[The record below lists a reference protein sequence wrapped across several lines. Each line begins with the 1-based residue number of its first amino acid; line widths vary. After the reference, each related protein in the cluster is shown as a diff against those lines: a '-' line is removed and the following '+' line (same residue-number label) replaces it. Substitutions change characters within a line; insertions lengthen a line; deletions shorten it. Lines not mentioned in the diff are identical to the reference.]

1 MELQRLG
8 TRGLRHYGN
17 SILHPHRVTGVLGR
31 GRLQP
36 CVQIKH
42 MHIGCQQ
49 INTAI
54 PFASVA
60 YKLYHAICKIKSE
73 RSNKRKY
80 TEADLSAFN

>member
-1 MELQRLG
+1 MDLQRLG

-42 MHIGCQQ
+42 MHRECQQ
-49 INTAI
+49 IYTAI
-54 PFASVA
+54 PSTSVTC
-60 YKLYHAICKIKSE
+60 KLYHAICKINSE
-73 RSNKRKY
+73 RSDKRQY
-80 TEADLSAFN
+80 MQADLSAFN